1 MTILK
6 VKAVGG
12 VRVPY
17 QHNARKYIVGEPVD
31 VPHTAYY
38 LRQIAAGDLMIVV
51 EESKAPPA
59 TEDAP
64 VTETVAVDAVEPKT
78 KAKTKAEA
86 SRGQS

>member
-1 MTILK
+1 MTTLK

-17 QHNARKYIVGEPVD
+17 QHNARKYIVGDTVD
-31 VPHTAYY
+31 VPNTAYY
-38 LRQIAAGDLMIVV
+38 LRQIAVGDLIVV
-51 EESKAPPA
+51 AESETPPV

-64 VTETVAVDAVEPKT
+64 VAETVIDTVEP

>member
-17 QHNARKYIVGEPVD
+17 QHNARKYIEDQAVD
-31 VPHTAYY
+31 VPNTAYY
-38 LRQIAAGDLMIVV
+38 LRQIAVGDLVIVTGTKKDMLT
-51 EESKAPPA
+51 ESKNKATAP
-59 TEDAP
+59 EE
-64 VTETVAVDAVEPKT
+64 V
-78 KAKTKAEA
+78 

>member
-1 MTILK
+1 MTILT
-6 VKAVGG
+6 VKAAEG

-17 QHNARKYIVGEPVD
+17 QHNARKYIVGDTVN
-31 VPHTAYY
+31 VPNTAYY
-38 LRQIAAGDLMIVV
+38 LRQIAAGDLIIVA
-51 EESKAPPA
+51 ESKSPPA

-64 VTETVAVDAVEPKT
+64 VTETVVDAVEP

>member
-17 QHNARKYIVGEPVD
+17 QHNARKYIVGDTVD
-31 VPHTAYY
+31 VPNTAYY
-38 LRQIAAGDLMIVV
+38 LRQIAVGDLIIVA
-51 EESKAPPA
+51 ESEAPPV

-64 VTETVAVDAVEPKT
+64 VAEAVIDTVEP

>member
-1 MTILK
+1 MK

-17 QHNARKYIVGEPVD
+17 QHNARKYIEGNTVE
-31 VPHTAYY
+31 VPNAAYY
-38 LRQIAAGDLMIVV
+38 LRQIAAGDLIIVSD
-51 EESKAPPA
+51 SKAPPA

-64 VTETVAVDAVEPKT
+64 VTETAVDIVEP

>member
-17 QHNARKYIVGEPVD
+17 QHNARKYIEGDEAVTVQN
-31 VPHTAYY
+31 TAYY
-38 LRQIAAGDLMIVV
+38 LRQIAAGDLTVITD
-51 EESKAPPA
+51 KAEA
-59 TEDAP
+59 AKHDDTP
-64 VTETVAVDAVEPKT
+64 VTDIAVASEPKT
-78 KAKTKAEA
+78 KTKTKVEA

>member
-17 QHNARKYIVGEPVD
+17 QHNARKYIERETVD
-31 VPHTAYY
+31 VPNTAYY
-38 LRQIAAGDLMIVV
+38 LRQIAAGDLIIVAG
-51 EESKAPPA
+51 SKVPPA

-64 VTETVAVDAVEPKT
+64 VTETAVDTVEP
-78 KAKTKAEA
+78 KAKTKAEV

>member
-17 QHNARKYIVGEPVD
+17 QHNARKYIEGDEAVTIQN
-31 VPHTAYY
+31 TAYY
-38 LRQIAAGDLMIVV
+38 LRQIAAGDLIIVV
-51 EESKAPPA
+51 ESESSPA
-59 TEDAP
+59 TDDAP
-64 VTETVAVDAVEPKT
+64 VTETAVNAFEP
-78 KAKTKAEA
+78 KAKTKAEV

>member
-17 QHNARKYIVGEPVD
+17 QHNARKYIESETVG
-31 VPHTAYY
+31 VPNTAYY
-38 LRQIAAGDLMIVV
+38 LRQIAAGDLIVV
-51 EESKAPPA
+51 ADSEAAPA

-64 VTETVAVDAVEPKT
+64 VTETAVDTVEP

>member
-17 QHNARKYIVGEPVD
+17 QHNARKYIEGNTVE
-31 VPHTAYY
+31 VPNTAYY
-38 LRQIAAGDLMIVV
+38 LRQIAAGDLIIVAENKEV
-51 EESKAPPA
+51 AA
-59 TEDAP
+59 TEDTP
-64 VTETVAVDAVEPKT
+64 LTETVAAIEP

>member
-17 QHNARKYIVGEPVD
+17 QHNARKYIEADAVD
-31 VPHTAYY
+31 VPNTAYY
-38 LRQIAAGDLMIVV
+38 LRQIAVGDLIIVAD
-51 EESKAPPA
+51 SKEVAA
-59 TEDAP
+59 AEDAP
-64 VTETVAVDAVEPKT
+64 VTEVAVIATES

>member
-1 MTILK
+1 MTILN

-17 QHNARKYIVGEPVD
+17 QHNARKYIEADAVD
-31 VPHTAYY
+31 VPNTAYY
-38 LRQIAAGDLMIVV
+38 LRQIAVGDLIIVA
-51 EESKAPPA
+51 ESKSLPA

-64 VTETVAVDAVEPKT
+64 VIETAVDAVEPK
-78 KAKTKAEA
+78 AKTKTEA

>member
-17 QHNARKYIVGEPVD
+17 QHNARKYIEGDETVTVQN
-31 VPHTAYY
+31 TAYY
-38 LRQIAAGDLMIVV
+38 LRQIAAGDLIVV
-51 EESKAPPA
+51 VESKAPPA

-64 VTETVAVDAVEPKT
+64 VTETAAVDAVEP

>member
-17 QHNARKYIVGEPVD
+17 QHNARKYIERETVD
-31 VPHTAYY
+31 VPNTAYY
-38 LRQIAAGDLMIVV
+38 LRQIAAGDLIIVA
-51 EESKAPPA
+51 ESQAPSA

-64 VTETVAVDAVEPKT
+64 VTETAVDAVEP